1 MQALIRFL
9 LHHGYSVLFLW
20 VLLEQ
25 GGLPI
30 PSIPLLLAAG
40 ALAGAG
46 KMSLTI
52 AFLLPIIAATIGDMC
67 WYELGR
73 RRGGRILNLI
83 CRISLEPDSCAR
95 RTEEMY
101 ARHGAKSLLFA
112 KFVPGLATVAP
123 PLAGVFRMR
132 WPRFLAFDLLGS
144 ATWSGALVGL
154 GFVFSSQ
161 LEQVANYLVQ
171 MGEILIVLLAG
182 GLASYIAYKYYERRK
197 FLRSLRVARIT
208 PEELKSLLDAG
219 EKIQIVGLRHSV
231 DFEAE
236 PLAIPGALRLD
247 PSELEAREGE
257 ILRDRDVILYCT

>member
-1 MQALIRFL
+1 M
-9 LHHGYSVLFLW
+9 LFR
-20 VLLEQ
+20 
-25 GGLPI
+25 
-30 PSIPLLLAAG
+30 S
-40 ALAGAG
+40 
-46 KMSLTI
+46 
-52 AFLLPIIAATIGDMC
+52 
-67 WYELGR
+67 
-73 RRGGRILNLI
+73 
-83 CRISLEPDSCAR
+83 
-95 RTEEMY
+95 Y

-231 DFEAE
+231 EFEAE